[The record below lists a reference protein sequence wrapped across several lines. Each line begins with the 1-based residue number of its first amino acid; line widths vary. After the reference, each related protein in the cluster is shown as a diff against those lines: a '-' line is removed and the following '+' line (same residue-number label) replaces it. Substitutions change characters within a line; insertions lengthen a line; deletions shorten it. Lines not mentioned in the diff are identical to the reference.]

1 MSQNVP
7 RKNPEVIIDPT
18 GDIVWKPIITDH
30 DSNIFYRGKTVT
42 NQEFNDLFIKQVYQ
56 ANYTA
61 DTLAVLLKQH
71 LGTAI
76 GRKFESDYKLVH
88 SYIHL
93 IATEADWGERKEDGY
108 YYITI
113 PASKH
118 GFQPSLD
125 AAEKGIN
132 IDTELYLQD
141 PETKEYFEVLQIYT
155 DIDNTVLLYTDDP
168 RTIGVAVIRSNER
181 AYALTGATLTT
192 AQITDIAEVARTNSY
207 NSLYDLPDITDMAK
221 NTKAITDI
229 IGGVTVVKN
238 AKNAEYVTGY
248 INNIP
253 LDTIFE
259 KGSSVVKNATHADKA
274 DYATNAGTADEA
286 VHASNADNATN
297 ADYATSAGV
306 ARLADNA
313 EKADKATNATNATNA
328 VHLKDGTVA
337 QLKVDAQGVLKVGD
351 IVLPQKK
358 LIVNNTTLANWNNN
372 YTYSREAG
380 VYEFILSFK
389 VGSGIRYHT
398 FKCYHDANTGYSY
411 QILYHSN
418 VSGVDKFW
426 ELNCSSDTYHLYMYA
441 KIEKWAEELNGE
453 NITQGYHSEYI
464 PETDITIVAA
474 YRIYE

>member
-7 RKNPEVIIDPT
+7 RKNPEVIIGST

-118 GFQPSLD
+118 GFQPSPD
-125 AAEKGIN
+125 AAEKSIN

-207 NSLYDLPDITDMAK
+207 NSLYDLPDITGIAK

-286 VHASNADNATN
+286 VHTGNADNATN
-297 ADYATSAGV
+297 ADYA
-306 ARLADNA
+306 
-313 EKADKATNATNATNA
+313 EKADKATNATNA

-337 QLKVDAQGVLKVGD
+337 QLKVDAQGVLTVND
-351 IVLPQKK
+351 IIIPQKK
-358 LIVNNTTLANWNNN
+358 LIAKDISVKAWNDSTR
-372 YTYSREAG
+372 YGIAAG
-380 VYEFILSFK
+380 LYEFLIKFK
-389 VGSGIRYHT
+389 IGSGIHYYT
-398 FKCYHDANTGYSY
+398 CKSIITKDGSHDSNDYLLY
-411 QILYHSN
+411 QYNLT
-418 VSGVDKFW
+418 GVDKHW
-426 ELNCSSDTYHLYMYA
+426 RLHVSANDALMYGV
-441 KIEKWAEELNGE
+441 IDMWADEYNGE
-453 NITQGYHSEYI
+453 SIKAGPHTEHI
-464 PETDITIVAA
+464 PEEDITIVAA